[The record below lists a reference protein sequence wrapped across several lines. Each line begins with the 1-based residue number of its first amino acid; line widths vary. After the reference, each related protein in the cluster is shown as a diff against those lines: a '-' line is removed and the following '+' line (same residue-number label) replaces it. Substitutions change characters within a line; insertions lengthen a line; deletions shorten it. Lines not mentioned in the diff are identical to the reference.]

1 MITHTAQSIATLGP
15 SGVALTGSAVET
27 GSVERILDESF
38 TDSTTNQLVAI
49 SFAYAS
55 VKAIWMLA
63 STDTHWYTNGASGA
77 GGNSILLKAGVPFT
91 WTSTCGYLTN
101 PLSID
106 VTAFYFS
113 CTLASRVQGIIL
125 TA

>member
-15 SGVALTGSAVET
+15 SGIALTGAAVET

-38 TDSTTNQLVAI
+38 TDSTSGQLVAI
-49 SFAYAS
+49 SFAYAN

-63 STDTHWYTNGASGA
+63 STDTDWFTNAADGS
-77 GGNSILLKAGVPFT
+77 GGNTIHLKAGVPFT
-91 WTSTCGYLTN
+91 WTATCGYLAN
-101 PLSID
+101 PLSHD